1 MKIAILK
8 ERSPNE
14 QRVAISLDTV
24 KKLVSQGV
32 EIKIEQGAGLTSS
45 ISDDEY
51 TQAGAKISAVLLE
64 VIADANIILKVQ
76 PSPTSTDL
84 TEMGFM
90 SEGSL
95 LIGLLSPYNNKE
107 LLQDYANNK
116 ITSVSMELLPRITKA
131 QGMDVLSSQSNL
143 SGYMSVIKA
152 ANEYGRLF
160 PMMTTAA
167 GTISPARVL
176 IMGAGVA
183 GLQAIATAKRLGAI
197 VSVFDVRLAAKE
209 QVQSLGAKFI
219 EVDSQ
224 EDGSSNAGYAQEMS
238 DDYKAKQKQL
248 IHDTIKKS
256 DIVITTA
263 LIPGKPAPTLI
274 TSEMV
279 DSMRAGSVIIDLA
292 AANGGNCEGTIADQT
307 VIQNDVKIIGYS
319 NLPSSVAAEASK
331 LYSRNLYNFLEY
343 ITNKDFKEVTLD
355 FDDEIVK
362 SCVLT
367 HEGKI
372 IHPNFQN

>member
-14 QRVAISLDTV
+14 RRVAISLDTV

-32 EIKIEQGAGLTSS
+32 DIKIEQGAGLTSS
-45 ISDDEY
+45 ISDEEY
-51 TQAGAKISAVLLE
+51 SSAGAHISEVLLE
-64 VIADANIILKVQ
+64 VVADADIILKVQ
-76 PSPTSTDL
+76 PSPTLDDL
-84 TEMGFM
+84 TEIGFM
-90 SEGSL
+90 KEGAL
-95 LIGLLSPYNNKE
+95 LIGLLSPYNNKK
-107 LLQDYANNK
+107 LLQDYAYNK
-116 ITSVSMELLPRITKA
+116 ITSVAMELLPRITKA

-152 ANEYGRLF
+152 ANEYGKLF

-167 GTISPARVL
+167 GTVSPARVL

-219 EVDSQ
+219 EVDNQ

-263 LIPGKPAPTLI
+263 LIPGKPAPILI

-279 DSMRAGSVIIDLA
+279 DSMQSGSVIIDLA
-292 AANGGNCEGTIADQT
+292 AANGGNCEGTIVDQT
-307 VIQNDVKIIGYS
+307 IVQNNVKIIGYS

-343 ITNKDFKEVTLD
+343 ITNKEFKEITLN

-367 HEGKI
+367 HEGQI
-372 IHPNFQN
+372 VHPNFQN